1 MQSHP
6 AFQSVLPDMNKT
18 LAISMLAAVVLGV
31 FALAGVSLAQ
41 YPQPSTTPQAPTPA
55 PSTVAITGTT
65 TSDYAFAPKTVK
77 IKKGHKV
84 KWAWSSNAPHN
95 VTFGKLNKHSQTTAA
110 GSYGL
115 KFKTPGTY
123 RYFCSVHGFTGKVV
137 VRK

>member
-1 MQSHP
+1 MKKRT
-6 AFQSVLPDMNKT
+6 AT
-18 LAISMLAAVVLGV
+18 LALAVAALGV
-31 FALAGVSLAQ
+31 FALTGVSLAQ
-41 YPQPSTTPQAPTPA
+41 YPQPSTPPQTPTPA

-77 IKKGHKV
+77 VKKGSKV

-110 GSYGL
+110 GSYSL

-123 RYFCSVHGFTGKVV
+123 HYFCSVHGFTGKVV